1 MNPPEPP
8 DPPPR
13 TFTLKA
19 RTFESVNP
27 PAGQAP
33 VAGRIDVQDLLKA
46 AQPGVL
52 RPPQVPPAAPPPS
65 VNDVTAL
72 LRDNVAH
79 EVPRDLPPPV
89 RQTRRRT
96 DYLLCLV
103 SGNALIAGLVALL
116 GLNPGT
122 VLFGLAGAF
131 MFTVVLTWVMWFVM
145 DRY

>member
-1 MNPPEPP
+1 MNSPEPP

-13 TFTLKA
+13 TFKLKA

-27 PAGQAP
+27 PAGQTSD
-33 VAGRIDVQDLLKA
+33 AGRIDVHDLLKA
-46 AQPGVL
+46 ATPTAP
-52 RPPQVPPAAPPPS
+52 RPTQVPPGAPPAAI
-65 VNDVTAL
+65 NDITTL

-79 EVPRDLPPPV
+79 EVPRDMPPPV

-96 DYLLCLV
+96 DYLVCLIG
-103 SGNALIAGLVALL
+103 GNALIAGLVALI

-145 DRY
+145 ERY